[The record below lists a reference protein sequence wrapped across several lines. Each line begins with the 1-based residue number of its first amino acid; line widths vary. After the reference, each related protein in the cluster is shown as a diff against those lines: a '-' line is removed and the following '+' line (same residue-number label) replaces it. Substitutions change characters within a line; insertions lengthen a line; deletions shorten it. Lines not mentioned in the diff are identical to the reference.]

1 MEGKGECTL
10 MVNTFSRIFGLVLCL
25 LSFAGCAA
33 TQTNPPG
40 PPPPQNLIGSTDEL
54 QLVAELS
61 LNLAEEYGGEQILVV
76 LEIDGTL
83 LSMKPH
89 QQGNPC
95 GPSSM
100 HAGASM
106 MQPAQANVAELVKR
120 IQAAGLNV
128 IVLTSRAPDCSQNT
142 FADLDSYGFNFAT
155 TAWPPRDGYPEP
167 FLPKGGDRPVLY
179 ENGVFFAA
187 GQDKGVMLKAL
198 LEKTSDPQP
207 VIIVMADSSRE
218 NLNAVMKVFSWS
230 GTKIHA
236 WRYTREQSVA
246 PGP

>member
-1 MEGKGECTL
+1 
-10 MVNTFSRIFGLVLCL
+10 MVNTFSRTFGLVLCL

-33 TQTNPPG
+33 TPTNPPG

-54 QLVAELS
+54 QLVTELS
-61 LNLAEEYGGEQILVV
+61 LNLADEYGGEQILVV

-83 LSMKPH
+83 LSMKP
-89 QQGNPC
+89 GRFDNPC

-100 HAGASM
+100 DAGASM
-106 MQPAQANVAELVKR
+106 MQPAQADAAELVKR

-128 IVLTSRAPDCSQNT
+128 IVLTSRAPDCSQKT
-142 FADLDSYGFNFAT
+142 FADLNNYGFNFT
-155 TAWPPRDGYPEP
+155 TAAWPPRDGYPEP
-167 FLPKGGDRPVLY
+167 FLPEGGDRPVLY
-179 ENGVFFAA
+179 ENGVFFTA

-230 GTKIHA
+230 GTKVHA
-236 WRYTREQSVA
+236 WRYTREQAVA